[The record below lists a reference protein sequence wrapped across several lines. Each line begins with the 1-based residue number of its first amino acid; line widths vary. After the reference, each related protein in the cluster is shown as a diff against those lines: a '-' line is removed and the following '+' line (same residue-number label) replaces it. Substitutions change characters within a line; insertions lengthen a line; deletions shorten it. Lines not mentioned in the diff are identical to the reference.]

1 MRPDTMV
8 RPFSAE
14 DFRRRALIDRA
25 RIETLERRAWA
36 TDHLPSCM
44 RRAALLRDRG
54 AMTES
59 SSVHRFACG
68 RREANACAAVALF
81 EEWELAPAVD
91 VPSADALP

>member
-1 MRPDTMV
+1 
-8 RPFSAE
+8 
-14 DFRRRALIDRA
+14 
-25 RIETLERRAWA
+25 
-36 TDHLPSCM
+36 M